1 MFTTTSS
8 VVARFVRG
16 AHKFYFFARNTGQS
30 RGYAFVDFEDRRD
43 AEDAFERYNGY
54 EISGRRLR
62 LDWDVG
68 LPKKMQV
75 YTRQRRQ
82 TGDSRS
88 RSRSPRYR
96 YRSRSRSSRSPSKS
110 RSRSP
115 RSHSRGRHHKSS
127 HSRSHSPKKNHSS
140 TPVKTDPQPT
150 HDAPANNP

>member
-75 YTRQRRQ
+75 KVQIIEEPLKVKVALAAVPFTWEAPQVVTLQVPLTQEKPQLDSSEDRPPTNTRCTRQ
-82 TGDSRS
+82 
-88 RSRSPRYR
+88 
-96 YRSRSRSSRSPSKS
+96 
-110 RSRSP
+110 
-115 RSHSRGRHHKSS
+115 
-127 HSRSHSPKKNHSS
+127 
-140 TPVKTDPQPT
+140 
-150 HDAPANNP
+150 